1 MKSMKIKY
9 RHISDPSVF
18 KEFNTHL
25 AFVTMPSIFKG
36 DRTQLEYDEFLLNKF
51 KEDKNRGVILEYRIV
66 DDDCVKEES

>member
-1 MKSMKIKY
+1 
-9 RHISDPSVF
+9 
-18 KEFNTHL
+18 
-25 AFVTMPSIFKG
+25 MPSIFKG

>member
-1 MKSMKIKY
+1 MKIKY

-51 KEDKNRGVILEYRIV
+51 KEDKNRGVILEYCIV
-66 DDDCVKEES
+66 DDKCIEEES

>member
-1 MKSMKIKY
+1 MKIKY

-36 DRTQLEYDEFLLNKF
+36 DRTQLKYDEFTLNKF
-51 KEDKNRGVILEYRIV
+51 KKDKNRGVILESRIV
-66 DDDCVKEES
+66 DDK